1 MTGLIE
7 NTKKK
12 IGERHTPHKINPF
25 MESGKITTRGRT
37 RYLRNQSGNMMLVN
51 ADTGAIDY
59 NFTGVATRE
68 LVDNTKFVKLYVNGV
83 KAVTGLKNAG
93 VKVFE
98 LLYRT
103 MQDAMNRDQV
113 YMSFIAINQD
123 ETPMSEATYMRG
135 MRELIE
141 KKFIAASHLPSMFW
155 VNPFFM
161 WNGDRLAYVQE
172 YYKAGSPAGEAFR
185 KKLREEE
192 LQERQKALPF
202 DESEQPAIETADRYY
217 EYSPELEA
225 QDPFFDR
232 ATQAEL
238 VRRARNMDAGINCIE
253 HEIIETD

>member
-1 MTGLIE
+1 MTMENDERKIE
-7 NTKKK
+7 RPM
-12 IGERHTPHKINPF
+12 RHEINPF
-25 MESGKITTRGRT
+25 MEPDKISTRGRT

-98 LLYRT
+98 VLYHK
-103 MQDAMNRDQV
+103 MQDAINKDQV
-113 YMSFIAINQD
+113 YMSFLALNQD
-123 ETPMSEATYMRG
+123 ETPMSEATYTRG
-135 MRELIE
+135 VRELIE
-141 KKFIAASHLPSMFW
+141 KKFVAAAPAPGWFW
-155 VNPFFM
+155 VNPFFL

-192 LQERQKALPF
+192 LQERQKTLPF
-202 DESEQPAIETADRYY
+202 TESQTNNEVVCTA
-217 EYSPELEA
+217 EK
-225 QDPFFDR
+225 
-232 ATQAEL
+232 
-238 VRRARNMDAGINCIE
+238 
-253 HEIIETD
+253 